1 MDRPIP
7 FDYLVLLWA
16 TVPWLWTDARL
27 VRRRQAALRWPHLVR
42 QRWRRRLRRS
52 SVEMWT
58 RGG

>member
-16 TVPWLWTDARL
+16 AVPWLWTDASIL
-27 VRRRQAALRWPHLVR
+27 RRRWAVLSSPRAAW
-42 QRWRRRLRRS
+42 RRLRRLTS
-52 SVEMWT
+52 ARVWT